1 MKNILGCYLMPHP
14 PLAIST
20 IGKGEERKIQST
32 LDSCDIIGRE
42 ISSIKP
48 EIIIIITPHGTM
60 FSDAIAISNE
70 ESIQGN
76 LEQFMDFKTYM
87 NIKIDKGFNKNLI
100 NICEKENIPA
110 ALIDS
115 NLLSRFNR
123 TYGLDHGS
131 IVPLHFVNKYY
142 NNYKLV
148 HITYAAI
155 GNIDLYRFGMALQK
169 TINMLNKKSV
179 IIASGDLSH
188 RLTKDGPYDY
198 SPQGKI
204 FDEELLLKL
213 QKGDVIGV
221 FNMDKCLVED
231 AGECGLRSVYILL
244 GAMEGNKVNGNLLSY
259 EGPFGVGYGVMR
271 FESKEEN
278 VSNLEKLM
286 NKKKEDFNKKISS
299 SNSYVKLAR
308 ESLNYYYSNGKM
320 MKHSS
325 CLPKEMLNNK
335 HGVFV
340 SIKKFNQ
347 LRGCIG
353 TILPTT
359 NSVAEEIIRNSI
371 KAATEDPRFIEVSK
385 DELEDLDISVDVLTE
400 PIKATKEELN
410 PKIYGVIVNK
420 GRKRG
425 LLLPNLEGVNTVEEQ
440 LSIACEKAGINP
452 LEDYEIEKFE
462 VMRYEEGE

>member
-1 MKNILGCYLMPHP
+1 MKP
-14 PLAIST
+14 
-20 IGKGEERKIQST
+20 
-32 LDSCDIIGRE
+32 
-42 ISSIKP
+42 
-48 EIIIIITPHGTM
+48 
-60 FSDAIAISNE
+60 
-70 ESIQGN
+70 
-76 LEQFMDFKTYM
+76 
-87 NIKIDKGFNKNLI
+87 
-100 NICEKENIPA
+100 
-110 ALIDS
+110 
-115 NLLSRFNR
+115 
-123 TYGLDHGS
+123 
-131 IVPLHFVNKYY
+131 
-142 NNYKLV
+142 
-148 HITYAAI
+148 
-155 GNIDLYRFGMALQK
+155 
-169 TINMLNKKSV
+169 
-179 IIASGDLSH
+179 
-188 RLTKDGPYDY
+188 
-198 SPQGKI
+198 
-204 FDEELLLKL
+204 
-213 QKGDVIGV
+213 
-221 FNMDKCLVED
+221 
-231 AGECGLRSVYILL
+231 
-244 GAMEGNKVNGNLLSY
+244 
-259 EGPFGVGYGVMR
+259 
-271 FESKEEN
+271 
-278 VSNLEKLM
+278 
-286 NKKKEDFNKKISS
+286 
-299 SNSYVKLAR
+299 
-308 ESLNYYYSNGKM
+308 
-320 MKHSS
+320 SS